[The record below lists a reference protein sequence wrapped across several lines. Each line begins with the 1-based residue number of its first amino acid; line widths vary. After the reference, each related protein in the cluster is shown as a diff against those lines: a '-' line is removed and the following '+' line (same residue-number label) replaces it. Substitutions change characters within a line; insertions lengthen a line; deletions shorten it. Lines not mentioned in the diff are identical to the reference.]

1 MQKFNRNYHIVFEIG
16 YRKGFI
22 GYVPQHTIMVQ
33 YPFTLKFDIN
43 RGVWSDVNTGNFQLY
58 NLGYDVQAL
67 LWKDRA
73 DQTKYVTMW
82 VYAGYTWRDKDGE
95 IKDVQPLIFFGDVQ
109 ECTSYRNG
117 VDFITDIQAT
127 DGGYL
132 FQYGFVNKTFSKEA
146 DFKMLIQQL
155 LEGVPTCQTGY
166 ITPDVKQL
174 RKRGRTFIGQTTKL
188 LEAYDFDE
196 VFVDNGQLHILGK
209 NDVIP
214 GQLMVLTA
222 DSGMIGTPRR
232 GEKFLEVET
241 IFEPQLIVAQ
251 AISLQS
257 KIYPFLNQN
266 YKIIGLRHYG
276 TISPVECGNLYT
288 SISLALSDKEFRTL
302 TEQVNTYTGATSGS
316 WTKPV
321 SGANVHV
328 TSGFGPRPR
337 PQGTAGSTYHE
348 GMDIGAPYDTP
359 VKAPANGVVN
369 FSGSAGGY
377 GNAIY
382 IDHGTIGNKQVS
394 SRYGHLNRYIVAM
407 GTQVSQGQTIG
418 YVGSTGKNSKGQ
430 PTSNGPHLHFEVR
443 ENGTP
448 VNPVKYIGTY

>member
-1 MQKFNRNYHIVFEIG
+1 MQKFNRNYKIVFEIG
-16 YRKGFI
+16 YRKDLLEYI
-22 GYVPQHTIMVQ
+22 PQQTITVQ
-33 YPFTLKFDIN
+33 YPFTLKFDVDRSAFSGTN
-43 RGVWSDVNTGNFQLY
+43 NGNFQIY
-58 NLGYDVQAL
+58 NLGYDIQAL
-67 LWKDRA
+67 LWKDRF
-73 DQTKYVTMW
+73 DLTKYVTMW
-82 VYAGYTWRDKDGE
+82 VYAGYE
-95 IKDVQPLIFFGDVQ
+95 DVMPLIFMGDVQ

-132 FQYGFVNKTFSKEA
+132 FQYGFVNTTFSKNA
-146 DFKMLIQQL
+146 DFQFL
-155 LEGVPTCQTGY
+155 LQELLVNVPTCEIGY
-166 ITPDVKQL
+166 ITTNIKQV

-232 GEKFLEVET
+232 GEQSITVDT
-241 IFEPQLIVAQ
+241 IFEPQLVVGQ
-251 AISLQS
+251 ALSLQS

-266 YKIIGLRHYG
+266 YKLVGLRHYG

-288 SISLALSDKEFRTL
+288 SVTLSLGDAPFQELKKQTAA
-302 TEQVNTYTGATSGS
+302 YTGETSGS
-316 WTKPV
+316 WTKPL

-328 TSGFGPRPR
+328 TSGFGYRSQP
-337 PQGTAGSTYHE
+337 TAGASTNHK

-359 VKAPANGVVN
+359 VKAPANGIVK
-369 FSGSAGGY
+369 FTGSKGGY
-377 GNAIY
+377 GNAIE
-382 IDHGTIGNKQVS
+382 IDNGTINEKRVS
-394 SRYGHLNRYIVAM
+394 SLYGHLNRYIVAM

-418 YVGSTGKNSKGQ
+418 YVGSTGYS
-430 PTSNGPHLHFEVR
+430 TGPHLHFEVR

>member
-1 MQKFNRNYHIVFEIG
+1 MQKFNRNYKIVFEIG
-16 YRKGFI
+16 YRKDLLEYI
-22 GYVPQHTIMVQ
+22 PQQTITVQ
-33 YPFTLKFDIN
+33 YPFTLKFDVDRSAFSGTN
-43 RGVWSDVNTGNFQLY
+43 NGNFQLY
-58 NLGYDVQAL
+58 NLGYDIQAL
-67 LWKDRA
+67 LWKDRF
-73 DQTKYVTMW
+73 DLTKYVTMW
-82 VYAGYTWRDKDGE
+82 VYAGYE
-95 IKDVQPLIFFGDVQ
+95 DVMPLIFMGDIQ

-132 FQYGFVNKTFSKEA
+132 FQYGFVNTTFSKDA
-146 DFKMLIQQL
+146 DFQFL
-155 LEGVPTCQTGY
+155 LQELLANVPTCEIGY
-166 ITPDVKQL
+166 ITTNVKQV

-232 GEKFLEVET
+232 GEQSITVDT
-241 IFEPQLIVAQ
+241 IFEPQLVVGQ
-251 AISLQS
+251 ALSLQS

-266 YKIIGLRHYG
+266 YKLVGLRHYG

-288 SISLALSDKEFRTL
+288 SVTLALGDAPFQELKKQTTAYMGE
-302 TEQVNTYTGATSGS
+302 TSGS

-321 SGANVHV
+321 SGANVRV
-328 TSGFGPRPR
+328 TSPFGYRSQP
-337 PQGTAGSTYHE
+337 TAGASTNHK

-359 VKAPANGVVN
+359 VKAPANGIVK
-369 FSGSAGGY
+369 FTGSKGGY
-377 GNAIY
+377 GNAIE
-382 IDHGTIGNKQVS
+382 IDNGNINDKRIS
-394 SRYGHLNRYIVAM
+394 SLYGHLNRYIVAM

-418 YVGSTGKNSKGQ
+418 YVGSTGYS
-430 PTSNGPHLHFEVR
+430 TGPHLHFEVR

>member
-1 MQKFNRNYHIVFEIG
+1 MQKFNRNYKIVFEIG
-16 YRKGFI
+16 YRKDLLE
-22 GYVPQHTIMVQ
+22 YVPQQTITVQ
-33 YPFTLKFDIN
+33 YPFTLKFDVDRSAFSGTN
-43 RGVWSDVNTGNFQLY
+43 NGNFQIY

-67 LWKDRA
+67 LWKDRF
-73 DQTKYVTMW
+73 DLTKYVTMW
-82 VYAGYTWRDKDGE
+82 VYAGYE
-95 IKDVQPLIFFGDVQ
+95 DVMPLIFMGDVQ

-132 FQYGFVNKTFSKEA
+132 FQYGFVNTTFSKDA
-146 DFKMLIQQL
+146 DFQFL
-155 LEGVPTCQTGY
+155 LQELLANVPTCEIGY
-166 ITPDVKQL
+166 ITTNVKQV

-188 LEAYDFDE
+188 LEAYGFDE

-232 GEKFLEVET
+232 GEQSITVDT
-241 IFEPQLIVAQ
+241 IFEPQLVVGQ
-251 AISLQS
+251 ALSLQS

-266 YKIIGLRHYG
+266 YKLVGLRHYG
-276 TISPVECGNLYT
+276 IISPVECGNLYT
-288 SISLALSDKEFRTL
+288 SVTLSLGDAPFQELKKQTA
-302 TEQVNTYTGATSGS
+302 VYTGETSGS
-316 WTKPV
+316 WTKPL
-321 SGANVHV
+321 SGANVRV
-328 TSGFGPRPR
+328 TSPFGYRSQPI
-337 PQGTAGSTYHE
+337 AGASTNHK

-359 VKAPANGVVN
+359 VKAPANGIVK
-369 FSGSAGGY
+369 FTGSKGGY
-377 GNAIY
+377 GNAIE
-382 IDHGTIGNKQVS
+382 IDNGTISDKRVS
-394 SRYGHLNRYIVAM
+394 SLYGHLNRYIVAM

-418 YVGSTGKNSKGQ
+418 YVGSTGYS
-430 PTSNGPHLHFEVR
+430 TGPHLHFEVR

>member
-1 MQKFNRNYHIVFEIG
+1 MQKFNRNYKIVFEIG
-16 YRKGFI
+16 YRKDLLE
-22 GYVPQHTIMVQ
+22 YVPQQTITVQ
-33 YPFTLKFDIN
+33 YPFTLKFDVDRSAFSGTN
-43 RGVWSDVNTGNFQLY
+43 NGNFQIY

-67 LWKDRA
+67 LWKDRF
-73 DQTKYVTMW
+73 DLTKYVTMW
-82 VYAGYTWRDKDGE
+82 VYAGYE
-95 IKDVQPLIFFGDVQ
+95 DVMPLIFMGDVQ

-132 FQYGFVNKTFSKEA
+132 FQYGFVNTTFSKDA
-146 DFKMLIQQL
+146 DFQFL
-155 LEGVPTCQTGY
+155 LQELLANVPTCDIGY
-166 ITPDVKQL
+166 ITTNVKQV

-222 DSGMIGTPRR
+222 DSGMIGTPHR
-232 GEKFLEVET
+232 GEQSITVDT
-241 IFEPQLIVAQ
+241 IFEPQLVVGQ
-251 AISLQS
+251 ALSLQS

-266 YKIIGLRHYG
+266 YKLVGLRHYG

-288 SISLALSDKEFRTL
+288 SVTLSLGDAPFQELKKQTAA
-302 TEQVNTYTGATSGS
+302 YTGETSGS
-316 WTKPV
+316 WAKPL
-321 SGANVHV
+321 SGANVRV
-328 TSGFGPRPR
+328 TSPFGYRSQP
-337 PQGTAGSTYHE
+337 TAGASTNHK

-359 VKAPANGVVN
+359 VKASANGIVK
-369 FSGSAGGY
+369 FTGSKGGY
-377 GNAIY
+377 GNAIE
-382 IDHGTIGNKQVS
+382 IDNGTINEKRVS
-394 SRYGHLNRYIVAM
+394 SLYGHLNRYIVAM

-418 YVGSTGKNSKGQ
+418 YVGSTGYS
-430 PTSNGPHLHFEVR
+430 TGPHLHFEVR